1 MTFLTERLAELRKH
15 LEHLRALRPR
25 VEDARSLER
34 DLSLHNDV
42 LFSLLS
48 VAQLVIDVSGELG
61 ARQGL
66 KFDDYTQAVRNL
78 SMVGGFPPEVVER
91 LARLPGFRNVL
102 LHDYVELDY
111 AVAVA
116 ALDDLEPVERFVRI
130 VADMESESG

>member
-15 LEHLRALRPR
+15 LDHLRALRPR
-25 VEDARSLER
+25 VEDASSLER

-48 VAQLVIDVSGELG
+48 VAQLVIDVAGELG
-61 ARQGL
+61 ARRGL

-78 SMVGGFPPEVVER
+78 AALEGFPPDLVDR

-102 LHDYVELDY
+102 LHDYVKLDY
-111 AVAVA
+111 AIAVA
-116 ALDDLEPVERFVRI
+116 ALEDLEPVERFVRT
-130 VADMESESG
+130 VAEMETESG

>member
-1 MTFLTERLAELRKH
+1 MTFLTERLAELRKY
-15 LEHLRALRPR
+15 LDHLRALRPR
-25 VEDARSLER
+25 VEDARSLQG

-61 ARQGL
+61 ARRGL

-78 SMVGGFPPEVVER
+78 SMVGGFPPELVEQ

-102 LHDYVELDY
+102 LHDYVELDF

-116 ALDDLEPVERFVRI
+116 ALDDLEPVEQFLRL
-130 VADMESESG
+130 VAEIESESG